1 MDKDANKKKKMQFY
15 TDINVEE
22 QFFYE
27 MAGELSGY
35 LLKENKNGRPAYSV
49 KCPKCGKQKARMMA
63 VRDQWLFGCPVDGC
77 SWGCNLHQLINSH
90 GSEGL
95 LQKWNKGRLRDEWK
109 PIKNRKPRGSNKP
122 PLSDLERLRI
132 KAMVS
137 RGIDPSISRKNPP
150 AGSS

>member
-1 MDKDANKKKKMQFY
+1 MDKDTNKKKKMQFN
-15 TDINVEE
+15 TDINIEE
-22 QFFYE
+22 PFFHF
-27 MAGELSGY
+27 MAFELNGTRI
-35 LLKENKNGRPAYSV
+35 KNRNGRPVYAV
-49 KCPKCGKQKARMMA
+49 KCPKCGKKKARMLA

-77 SWGCNLHQLINSH
+77 SWGCNLHQLIKGH

-95 LQKWNKGRLRDEWK
+95 LQKWNEGRLRDEWK

-137 RGIDPSISRKNPP
+137 RGIDPSNRRKNPP